1 MDLTN
6 TTYGKAAI
14 SMRGASHD
22 FGGGAGVFDIDLS
35 LKSGS
40 ILGIIGPSGCGK
52 TTMIRMINGIL
63 GTTSGEVSVFGKDPT
78 KFKAEDKIR
87 VGYIPQHFIL
97 YKNLN
102 VLENMHFIGGI
113 FGMQSEERREKIPP
127 LLDFV
132 DLTDA
137 RKRLARQLS
146 GGMQRRLM
154 LAGALLHTPD
164 ILIADEPTAGIDP
177 ILRARIWENFR
188 ELRDQGKTLLVTTQ
202 YVGEAAFCDQV
213 AVMRQGRLLIV
224 DTPVGL
230 QHQAMGGEVI
240 HLQVKD
246 EILDVLQFLEDQPEV
261 QRVEMAPGESD
272 GLFLYVE
279 NASESLPNMLSK
291 LKEERGVTPSIA
303 EPYLPPFD
311 EVFVKLIQNFES
323 FQTME
328 MIK

>member
-1 MDLTN
+1 MDLNN
-6 TTYGKAAI
+6 TTYEKAAI
-14 SMRGASHD
+14 SMSGASHD

-261 QRVEMAPGESD
+261 QRVEMARGEFD

-279 NASESLPNMLSK
+279 NASESLAIILSK

-303 EPYLPPFD
+303 EPYLPSFD